1 MWRRH
6 GKKTEEECAE
16 GFNTISE
23 ASRGDESHALSA
35 GGISRRDPRSNR
47 HLGRLLCSPQP
58 LPPLG
63 LAFTFNFWRGNV
75 KVTVPHPKFWFR
87 QNWQTQQDFLFEV
100 QRIIEN
106 RAVETGFLR
115 TPLPTTLHSLLLLF
129 FHPDAEQDH
138 FSNITDPTR

>member
-16 GFNTISE
+16 GFNTLSE
-23 ASRGDESHALSA
+23 ASRGDKSHALSA

-47 HLGRLLCSPQP
+47 HSGRLLCSPQP

-63 LAFTFNFWRGNV
+63 LAFTFNFWRRNT
-75 KVTVPHPKFWFR
+75 KVTAPHPKFWFR

-115 TPLPTTLHSLLLLF
+115 TPLPTTLRSLLLLF